1 MACTKNTFPVN
12 LINTTNACDITCN
25 LSFDYNNSANFKVS
39 NNNGSYISIEYE
51 QSSNPNLTFSST
63 KYTASEIRLYIPSLH
78 TYNGK
83 MADAEILINHG
94 GNNNK
99 HLIISIPIINKD
111 YISNS
116 GITLARI
123 IDDMKSSRLN
133 DFTEPLH
140 ITNYSL
146 NLNDIVPEKPFFYYE
161 GCSNNP
167 NLFTNT
173 NVKIIAFN
181 NSFDTKSSGAIY
193 VDNKFIS
200 NLKALLT
207 NPNNISTVQISKN
220 ELFYNM
226 NGPEN
231 SKKEN
236 IYIDC
241 QPTNEQGEVFA
252 PINKSN
258 TDSTFFEN
266 LSKIGGNEKEMTII
280 KGLLGLFIMFII
292 LWVAK
297 VLMELILSKFS
308 KRGQSGGYIID
319 SE

>member
-1 MACTKNTFPVN
+1 
-12 LINTTNACDITCN
+12 
-25 LSFDYNNSANFKVS
+25 
-39 NNNGSYISIEYE
+39 
-51 QSSNPNLTFSST
+51 
-63 KYTASEIRLYIPSLH
+63 
-78 TYNGK
+78 

-99 HLIISIPIINKD
+99 HLIISIPIVNKD

-220 ELFYNM
+220 ELFYNI

-252 PINKSN
+252 PIEKVKQSSN
-258 TDSTFFEN
+258 FFEN

-280 KGLLGLFIMFII
+280 KGLFGLFIMFII

-297 VLMELILSKFS
+297 VLMQLILSKFA
-308 KRGQSGGYIID
+308 KKGQSGGYIID